1 MAVETAPVERTE
13 ELEEKLA
20 HFEREGWVIFEDVFD
35 PERDFAALFK
45 DFERIA
51 ERLADDEL
59 TPEQLAAWPR
69 DGDLQA
75 KLMYLAECAGEID
88 PSPFDPS
95 IRPTTIAT
103 ADRDPYLGKP
113 AFELLRHPKLLD
125 VVEPFVGPEIYSCP
139 IQHARLKVPERFL
152 APDDR
157 LGRATPW
164 HQDHAVQ
171 SREAD
176 DTDMITAWVALSDAM
191 TENGCLKFAP
201 GSHRQG
207 LAQHCPNPASGVH
220 LPDGI
225 MSKERTQPL
234 PVRAGSV
241 IVFSRHLMHGA
252 MPNLGNSVR
261 MSLDLRFQHPNAPS
275 GRSYLPGFI
284 ARSRS
289 NPSSELRDHREW
301 RRRWIEAHQRL
312 VANPPET
319 TGLRWDINHPLC
331 A

>member
-1 MAVETAPVERTE
+1 MALATSELQDTDAVAER
-13 ELEEKLA
+13 LA

-35 PERDFAALFK
+35 PERDFGPLFE

-51 ERLADDEL
+51 DGLAGEML
-59 TPEQLAAWPR
+59 TPEQRAAWPP
-69 DGDLQA
+69 DGDLHA
-75 KLMYLAECAGEID
+75 KLLHLAETNGEID
-88 PSPFDPS
+88 PEPFDPS

-103 ADRDPYLGKP
+103 ATWPPYLGKP
-113 AFELLRHPKLLD
+113 IFDLLRHPRLLD

-139 IQHARLKVPERFL
+139 IQHARIKVPERFL
-152 APDDR
+152 AEDDA
-157 LGRATPW
+157 LGRSTPW

-176 DTDMITAWVALSDAM
+176 ETDMTTAWVALSDAM
-191 TENGCLKFAP
+191 ADDGCLKIAP
-201 GSHRQG
+201 GSHRRG

-220 LPDGI
+220 LPDGV

-252 MPNLGNSVR
+252 MPNLGNGVR
-261 MSLDLRFQHPNAPS
+261 LSLDLRYQPVDQPC
-275 GRSYLPGFI
+275 GRGYLPGFI

-289 NPSSELRDHREW
+289 NPSSELRDHRVW
-301 RRRWIEAHQRL
+301 RRRWQEAHERL
-312 VANPPET
+312 VANPPES

>member
-1 MAVETAPVERTE
+1 MALAKSELQNTDAVAER
-13 ELEEKLA
+13 LA

-35 PERDFAALFK
+35 PDRDFAALFH

-51 ERLADDEL
+51 DGLADETL
-59 TPEQLAAWPR
+59 TPEQRAAWPLS
-69 DGDLQA
+69 GDLHA
-75 KLMYLAECAGEID
+75 KLIYLAESAGEID

-95 IRPTTIAT
+95 IRPTTVAT
-103 ADRDPYLGKP
+103 ATRLPYLGKP
-113 AFELLRHPKLLD
+113 VFDLLRHPRLLD

-139 IQHARLKVPERFL
+139 IQHARIKVPERLL
-152 APDDR
+152 AQEDA

-176 DTDMITAWVALSDAM
+176 DTEMTTAWVALSDAKADG
-191 TENGCLKFAP
+191 GCLKIAP
-201 GSHRQG
+201 GSHRRG

-220 LPDGI
+220 LPDGV
-225 MSKERTQPL
+225 MHKERTQPL

-261 MSLDLRFQHPNAPS
+261 LSLDLRYQPVGQPS
-275 GRSYLPGFI
+275 GRGYLPGFI

-289 NPSSELRDHREW
+289 NPSSELRDHRVW
-301 RRRWIEAHQRL
+301 RQRWLEAHERL
-312 VANPPET
+312 VVNPPGS
-319 TGLRWDINHPLC
+319 TGRWSMEHPLC